1 MRFLQILTTIYPV
14 FIAIKNWAEQVI
26 RPSLQAA
33 ISHVKIP
40 NILRNFLPRNNRQK
54 ITAKQRSRFLNYGFM
69 IALISQPMSS
79 QGGFFII
86 ILELLNQ
93 LEVMRDDDLVFT
105 KKTASNRRDEMNC
118 YSDTFSHSY
127 VSNYNLQSRS
137 LAERSVLDIDCP
149 FFSEL

>member
-1 MRFLQILTTIYPV
+1 
-14 FIAIKNWAEQVI
+14 
-26 RPSLQAA
+26 
-33 ISHVKIP
+33 
-40 NILRNFLPRNNRQK
+40 
-54 ITAKQRSRFLNYGFM
+54 
-69 IALISQPMSS
+69 MSS
-79 QGGFFII
+79 QGRFFII

-93 LEVMRDDDLVFT
+93 LGVMIDDDLVFIT